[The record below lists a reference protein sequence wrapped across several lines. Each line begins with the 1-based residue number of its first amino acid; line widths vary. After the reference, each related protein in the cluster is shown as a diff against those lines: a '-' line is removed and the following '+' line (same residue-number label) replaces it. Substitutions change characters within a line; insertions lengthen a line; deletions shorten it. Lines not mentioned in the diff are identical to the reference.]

1 MKKYLLF
8 GSALLSALFSSCYV
22 DPYYGGSVGY
32 GVSSYGNGYSSSF
45 FVSTG
50 DPRWSYDPYRFCYFD
65 RVRSCYYDPY
75 LYGYYPVGYCPVPV
89 RGCPHPYNWSGRGVC
104 PPPRQVRYT
113 TLSRY
118 DNRISNY
125 QTANYQWA
133 RRVSSAGS
141 SSWMNSSQRS
151 QLQQRASQPQAA
163 PDRQGSPSWMNGGL
177 RPSSGSSGLRTSTSP
192 FSQPGF
198 SFDNGNR
205 SSRTQINRGTPQPS
219 IRQTPAIEPR
229 PARGGMFDGLNRSNI
244 NRPQAPAPIP
254 TSTRVAEPP
263 SQRSAPQ
270 APQRSES
277 RREKSDNDGAGKG
290 NSSFG
295 SGGSGSSGGGLRRF
309 QR

>member
-32 GVSSYGNGYSSSF
+32 GASSYGSGYSTSF

-50 DPRWSYDPYRFCYFD
+50 DARWAYDPYRYCYYD
-65 RVRSCYYDPY
+65 RYRSCYYDPY
-75 LYGYYPVGYCPVPV
+75 LSGYYPVGYCPVPV

-104 PPPRQVRYT
+104 PPPRQVRYS

-125 QTANYQWA
+125 QAANYHWA
-133 RRVSSAGS
+133 RKVSSGGS

-151 QLQQRASQPQAA
+151 QLHNRASQPQMA
-163 PDRQGSPSWMNGGL
+163 PQSQGSPGWMNGGL
-177 RPSSGSSGLRTSTSP
+177 RPSSSSGLRTSTSP

-198 SFDNGNR
+198 SSGSSSR
-205 SSRTQINRGTPQPS
+205 SSRSQMNGSVPPSS
-219 IRQTPAIEPR
+219 IRQTPSIEPR
-229 PARGGMFDGLNRSNI
+229 PARGGMFDGLNRS
-244 NRPQAPAPIP
+244 RGDRSPSAAPIP
-254 TSTRVAEPP
+254 TSTGMAPP
-263 SQRSAPQ
+263 SMPRSAPQ
-270 APQRSES
+270 SSHRSES
-277 RREKSDNDGAGKG
+277 RGESSGKTREPKG
-290 NSSFG
+290 NSSFD
-295 SGGSGSSGGGLRRF
+295 SGGSGNSGGGLRRF